1 MQKPDMPRLS
11 IIIVTFNSR
20 ADIDACLRSLADGI
34 HIDREIVIVDNAST
48 DGTAAHIRERWP
60 GVRLVGLGANLGFA
74 RATNIGIQQTFGELV
89 LLLNPDTVVRAGAVD
104 GLVAALE
111 LDAHAAVA
119 GPRIVGADGQGELS
133 FGRMI
138 QPLTEPV
145 QKLLMIGNQRRLPV
159 VHGITERMTRRRQY
173 VDWVT
178 GACLLTYRADL
189 EAVGLMDERFFLYME
204 DVDLCASIRAR
215 GRRVLFVPEVEVEHR
230 RGASADAAARE
241 AAYRQ
246 SYLAFYQKHHPAW
259 VPLVRAY
266 IKLFPR
272 Q

>member
-1 MQKPDMPRLS
+1 MPRLS

-20 ADIDACLRSLADGI
+20 ADIDACLRSLTEGL
-34 HIDREIVIVDNAST
+34 HIDREIVVVDNAST

-60 GVRLVGLGANLGFA
+60 GVRLVSLGANLGFA

-89 LLLNPDTVVRAGAVD
+89 LLLNPDTVVRAGAID

-111 LDAHAAVA
+111 RDTQTAVV
-119 GPRIVGADGQGELS
+119 GPRIVAADGHAELS
-133 FGRMI
+133 FGRMVS
-138 QPLTEPV
+138 PLTEPV
-145 QKLLMIGNQRRLPV
+145 QKLLMIGNQRRLPLLDGV
-159 VHGITERMTRRRQY
+159 TERMTRRSRY

-178 GACLLTYRADL
+178 GACLLTYRTDL
-189 EAVGLMDERFFLYME
+189 EAVGFMDERFFLYLE

-215 GRRVLFVPEVEVEHR
+215 GRRVLFVADVDVVHH
-230 RGASADAAARE
+230 RGASAEPAAR
-241 AAYRQ
+241 ATAYRQ

-266 IKLFPR
+266 ISLFAR
-272 Q
+272 GRR

>member
-1 MQKPDMPRLS
+1 MPRLS
-11 IIIVTFNSR
+11 VIIVTFNSR
-20 ADIDACLRSLADGI
+20 AEIDACLRSLTEGI
-34 HIDREIVIVDNAST
+34 RIDREIVVVDNAST
-48 DGTAAHIRERWP
+48 DGTAAYIRERWP
-60 GVRLVGLGANLGFA
+60 GIRLVGLGANLGFA

-89 LLLNPDTVVRAGAVD
+89 LLLNPDTVVRAGAID

-111 LDAHAAVA
+111 RDPLAAVA
-119 GPRIVGADGQGELS
+119 GPRIAGADGRAELS

-138 QPLTEPV
+138 APLTEPA
-145 QKLLMIGNQRRLPV
+145 QKLLMIGNQRRLPILQGV
-159 VHGITERMTRRRQY
+159 AERMTRRSRY

-189 EAVGLMDERFFLYME
+189 DAVGLLDERFFLYLE

-215 GRRVLFVPEVEVEHR
+215 GRRVLFVPGVQVEHR
-230 RGASADAAARE
+230 RGASAQPAARE

-259 VPLVRAY
+259 VPVVRAY
-266 IKLFPR
+266 LRLFAHR
-272 Q
+272 RR